1 MSRDLLLAQEA
12 LPVET
17 IPQRFEAFIWF
28 LRRRPTAPLTILTSA
43 TLFAPFIALSSASSS
58 MHASWP
64 AMVLLALAAVVSSWV
79 AVIVVLGLAYFGIAA
94 HPSVTRWATKD
105 ARIGIWVRQQGKKP
119 GWYAAEHVAR
129 PGAAGAGRGIRL
141 LLSDALQDLG
151 DRQGV
156 TLYAAHSA
164 SATTRAIGNAACS
177 PLLTAGR
184 PKCSALPGVSA
195 TSRQVPSI
203 ATRRRP
209 ARNAPTARTSQACAS
224 CAGRAGDESTLSG
237 RHAASGRRL
246 TLARR

>member
-28 LRRRPTAPLTILTSA
+28 LRRRPTAPLMILTSA
-43 TLFAPFIALSSASSS
+43 TLFAPFIALSSTSSS

-79 AVIVVLGLAYFGIAA
+79 AVMVVLGLAYFGIAA

-129 PGAAGAGRGIRL
+129 PGAAGAGREIRL
-141 LLSDALQDLG
+141 LLSDALQGLG
-151 DRQGV
+151 DREGV
-156 TLYAAHSA
+156 TLYASTK
-164 SATTRAIGNAACS
+164 SEKLAARYCDDI
-177 PLLTAGR
+177 AGLRVVRRTWWGRIDLKR
-184 PKCSALPGVSA
+184 PPRGEWL
-195 TSRQVPSI
+195 
-203 ATRRRP
+203 
-209 ARNAPTARTSQACAS
+209 
-224 CAGRAGDESTLSG
+224 ESEDG
-237 RHAASGRRL
+237 
-246 TLARR
+246 